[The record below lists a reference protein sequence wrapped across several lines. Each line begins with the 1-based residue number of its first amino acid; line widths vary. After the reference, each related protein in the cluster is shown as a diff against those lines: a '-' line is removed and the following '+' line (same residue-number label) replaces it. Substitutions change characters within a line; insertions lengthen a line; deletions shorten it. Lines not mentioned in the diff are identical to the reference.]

1 MRIMNFRK
9 FVYLSTNQ
17 FRMIYITHKF
27 YLIFHAF
34 FAKNPLG
41 RRNKQTNK
49 LIDIVTNT
57 NSQKSC
63 AFAHHIDKIVVF
75 LTFDNEM
82 ICLWSLL
89 LLLLLLYFFF
99 LFSRKTSSIEWAEYI
114 MPIDVFMYCIFS
126 RFDVYWWY
134 DALLFGS
141 MNHVT
146 DDQIVVHSAVL
157 IYTHVEFELYRLI
170 CVESKSGSRQLNLC

>member
-27 YLIFHAF
+27 HLIFHAF
-34 FAKNPLG
+34 FAENPLG

-99 LFSRKTSSIEWAEYI
+99 LVFTQNKFNRVGWIYNANWRLYVLYILSIRCVLMIWCVI
-114 MPIDVFMYCIFS
+114 I
-126 RFDVYWWY
+126 RFDEPRYGW
-134 DALLFGS
+134 S
-141 MNHVT
+141 NR
-146 DDQIVVHSAVL
+146 S
-157 IYTHVEFELYRLI
+157 
-170 CVESKSGSRQLNLC
+170 S